1 LFIPAIQVSMQ
12 KLKKKFNYDEVHGIA
27 QWRLWMYWHDDIPQQ
42 PMTFVHAL
50 WTFSITHSMK

>member
-1 LFIPAIQVSMQ
+1 MQ
-12 KLKKKFNYDEVHGIA
+12 KLKKKKFNYDEVHGIA